1 MRRFS
6 WLLAL
11 GALIMMT
18 VPAQAADVK
27 EYKLDNGLL
36 VLLKENHNAPVI
48 NFNVVYRVGS
58 KYERPGIT
66 GISHLLEHMMFKTT
80 KNLPLGGFDK
90 QLKSVGADNNAYTWV
105 DQTVYHETIAA
116 DKIDVALGLEAERM
130 HNLLCLPID
139 HELEMPVVRNELEQR
154 DDSPFSLLYEELLA
168 ASFKAHPYHVPTIG
182 WLSDVEGITADD
194 IKAYY
199 DAYYQP
205 DNAFIVAVGD
215 FNSDELFA
223 KIKEHFGAIPAAGI
237 VKPRLTVEPPQL
249 GERRFEIRRAGQ
261 MDFLLIGWHVPES
274 ENPDNYALVVLGNIL
289 GSGRTSRL
297 YHAMVESGQCAE
309 AFASN
314 SAFGYQDPFLF
325 LAGAVLNPGTE
336 LDAVEQNLLTELER
350 IKTDGVTADELARAK
365 KQAVVSFVYEKDN
378 VEQEATG
385 ILDFELMSSYQDAD
399 KYLPGIEAVTS
410 ADVMRVATQY
420 LTRDNRTIGR
430 YYAKR
435 PEAEAALEGAAGED
449 MEGADVEGAEA
460 EDAAPAA
467 SAGDAE
473 QSKLTPPQYKPAA
486 PQSAPVAAAADA
498 ESSEPYATERTLP
511 NGLKVVVREN
521 HNNQTVCMSATIP
534 AGRITDPE
542 GKPGV
547 ANFGVSMLA
556 NGTTE
561 HSKLELSE
569 LLENAG
575 IELGFTP
582 SRETFGMGGRSL
594 SEDFPLLAGLAA
606 EMLLKPSFPADEIEL
621 TRQQIQA
628 GLLNSKND
636 TFDMSFY
643 TGRDLIYG
651 AGHPFAGR
659 AEGTPESVA
668 AITRDDL
675 VAWHDKMV
683 VPEGSVLVV
692 VGDVDTEA
700 AFKIIEDQFGT
711 WQGSQPGRAALIA
724 RGAEF
729 KTDAPQRTDINL
741 PEKSNAAL
749 LWIGPGMGKAT
760 DDWAAR
766 QIATFTFGGDFYSR
780 MNERLRIKE
789 GLTYGAFAWLSNG
802 LAAGPF
808 CVSVQVNPENIE
820 PGIKAT
826 EEELARFAKDGI
838 TDEELALAKN
848 YLSGNYPVKLMD
860 NASVAAAISEAV
872 YLGFGLDYIQRYQAD
887 ITAVDKAQVDAVAAK
902 LADPANFKLVVAGTL
917 KQ

>member
-1 MRRFS
+1 MRRYG

-11 GALIMMT
+11 GALICMT
-18 VPAQAADVK
+18 TAGLAADVH
-27 EYKLDNGLL
+27 EYRLDNGLL

-48 NFNVVYRVGS
+48 NLNVVYRVGS

-80 KNLPLGGFDK
+80 TNLPLGEFDK
-90 QLKSVGADNNAYTWV
+90 QLKAVGADNNAYTWV

-116 DKIDVALGLEAERM
+116 SQIDVALGLEAERM
-130 HNLLCLPID
+130 QNLLCLPID

-154 DDSPFSLLYEELLA
+154 DDAPFTLLYEELLSA
-168 ASFKAHPYHVPTIG
+168 AFKAHPYKVPTIG
-182 WLSDVEGITADD
+182 WKDDVEAITAAD
-194 IKAYY
+194 ILDYY
-199 DAYYQP
+199 KTYYQP

-223 KIKEHFGAIPAAGI
+223 KIKQHFEAIPAAGV
-237 VKPRLTVEPPQL
+237 VKPRLTPEPVQL

-274 ENPDNYALVVLGNIL
+274 ENPDNFALVALGNIL

-297 YHAMVESGQCAE
+297 YHALVDSGQCAE
-309 AFASN
+309 AFAYD

-325 LAGAVLNPGTE
+325 LAGAALNPGTE
-336 LDAVEQNLLTELER
+336 LDSVEQALLAELDK
-350 IKTDGVTADELARAK
+350 ISADGVTSAELERAK
-365 KQAVVSFVYEKDN
+365 KQARVSFVFEKDN

-385 ILDFELMSSYQDAD
+385 IVDFELMHSYQDAD

-410 ADVMRVATQY
+410 EDVVRVAKQY
-420 LTRDNRTIGR
+420 LTRDNRTVGR

-435 PEAEAALEGAAGED
+435 PEGLAAGAE
-449 MEGADVEGAEA
+449 EEAGLAGEEA
-460 EDAAPAA
+460 EDTEPVA

-473 QSKLTPPQYKPAA
+473 RPVIA
-486 PQSAPVAAAADA
+486 PLHYRDAAASGSAVQFAAA
-498 ESSEPYATERTLP
+498 ESSEPYASENTLA

-521 HNNQTVCMSATIP
+521 HNNQTVMLYGLIP
-534 AGRITDPE
+534 AGKITDPA

-547 ANFGVSMLA
+547 SNFAVNMLA
-556 NGTTE
+556 NGTTA

-569 LLENAG
+569 LLEDAG
-575 IELGFTP
+575 LELGFAS
-582 SRETFGMGGRSL
+582 SRETFSVAGRSM
-594 SEDFPLLAGLAA
+594 SEDFPLLLSLAA
-606 EMLLKPSFPADEIEL
+606 EMLLKPSFPAEEVEL

-628 GLLNSKND
+628 GLLNSMND

-651 AGHPFAGR
+651 ADHPFAGR
-659 AEGTPESVA
+659 VEGTPESVA

-675 VAWHDKMV
+675 VAWHQQMV
-683 VPEGSVLVV
+683 VPAGSVLVI
-692 VGDVDTEA
+692 VGDVDTTTALA
-700 AFKIIEDQFGT
+700 AIEQQFGA
-711 WQGSQPGRAALIA
+711 WQGSQPGRSELIA

-729 KTDAPQRTDINL
+729 KTDAPQRTEINL

-749 LWIGPGMGKAT
+749 FWIGPGMSKAT
-760 DDWAAR
+760 PDWAAR

-802 LAAGPF
+802 LGAGPF

-826 EEELARFAKDGI
+826 EEELARFASDGI
-838 TDEELALAKN
+838 TPDELALAIN
-848 YLSGNYPVKLMD
+848 YLSGNFPVKLSD
-860 NASVAAAISEAV
+860 NASVAAMLGETA
-872 YLGFGLDYIQRYQAD
+872 YLGLGLDYIQRYQREIA
-887 ITAVDKAQVDAVAAK
+887 AVDKAQVDAVAAK

-917 KQ
+917 E